1 MSALPWEK
9 SFLLIQLWPRVKFF
23 FFFLLNIAIILALF
37 FVDWF
42 CGLRIQFGTFIY
54 VSNLGQSKQLCVQF
68 GQSPI

>member
-1 MSALPWEK
+1 MAS
-9 SFLLIQLWPRVKFF
+9 I

-54 VSNLGQSKQLCVQF
+54 LFKQPSAKQTTVCPVGTVTNLR
-68 GQSPI
+68 